1 MVSFARN
8 GRIAGLGGLGAAALL
23 LGILSVGLLPAAHA
37 AGSGLITCSTILAGA
52 NEVPP
57 TTSTATGTVSY
68 TFDPVAAMSTWSVTF
83 AGLTAPATAAH
94 VHAPALPGFN
104 AAVVVPLTTIP
115 VATAGSYSGSATTTF
130 PTTSELSAAQYAA
143 DLLAG
148 KAYANI
154 HTSTFPAGEIR
165 GWLICTQAS
174 AVPEFS
180 PTIGALALSAMLF
193 PLAAGLRR
201 IRS

>member
-1 MVSFARN
+1 VFHARN
-8 GRIAGLGGLGAAALL
+8 GRFAGLGVLGAAALFLGL
-23 LGILSVGLLPAAHA
+23 LFVGLLPAAHA
-37 AGSGLITCSTILAGA
+37 AGSGLITCSTTLTGA

-57 TTSTATGTVSY
+57 TRSTATGTVSY
-68 TFDPVAAMSTWSVTF
+68 SFDSLTAMSTWSVTF
-83 AGLTAPATAAH
+83 AGLTNFAIAAH
-94 VHAPALPGFN
+94 VHAPALPGSN

-115 VATAGSYSGSATTTF
+115 AATSGSYSGSATTTF
-130 PTTSELSAAQYAA
+130 PTTSEPSAAQYAT

-154 HTSTFPAGEIR
+154 HTVIYPGGEIR
-165 GWLICTQAS
+165 GWLSCTQAS
-174 AVPEFS
+174 PVPEFS
-180 PTIGALALSAMLF
+180 PTMGALALAAMLF